1 MPGGLGLRS
10 AEYQIHG
17 CDLDPIPAALL
28 GVIEGL
34 IGLREQ
40 IRHIKRPVL
49 IDHHADADRRK
60 HGTSVYFD
68 CSRGKALADALGHD

>member
-1 MPGGLGLRS
+1 LRS

-40 IRHIKRPVL
+40 IRL
-49 IDHHADADRRK
+49 SS
-60 HGTSVYFD
+60 GLS
-68 CSRGKALADALGHD
+68 